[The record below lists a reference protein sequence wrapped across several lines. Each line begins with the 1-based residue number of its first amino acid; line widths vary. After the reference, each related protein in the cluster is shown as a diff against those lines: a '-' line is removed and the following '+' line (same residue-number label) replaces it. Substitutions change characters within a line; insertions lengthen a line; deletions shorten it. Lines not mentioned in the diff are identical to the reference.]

1 MKNTKFDV
9 RTKKLFLGTFIVIIL
24 FSMQSC
30 VRKEKFLVSTV
41 VPAARGYSTVKK
53 DKNKNYIISIQ
64 LLDLAEVVRLQPT
77 KKVYVA
83 WIVTD
88 HEVTQNIGRLNSA
101 MSHSKK
107 LVASLEATSPFKP
120 VKIFITAEDDANVQF
135 PNGEVVLS
143 TNKFKK

>member
-1 MKNTKFDV
+1 MKNTKYDF
-9 RTKKLFLGTFIVIIL
+9 RTKSLFLGTFIVIIL
-24 FSMQSC
+24 FSLQSC
-30 VRKEKFLVSTV
+30 VRKETFLVSTV

-64 LLDLAEVVRLQPT
+64 LLDLAEVVRLQPS

-120 VKIFITAEDDANVQF
+120 IKIFITAEDDANVQF

-143 TNKFKK
+143 TSKFKK